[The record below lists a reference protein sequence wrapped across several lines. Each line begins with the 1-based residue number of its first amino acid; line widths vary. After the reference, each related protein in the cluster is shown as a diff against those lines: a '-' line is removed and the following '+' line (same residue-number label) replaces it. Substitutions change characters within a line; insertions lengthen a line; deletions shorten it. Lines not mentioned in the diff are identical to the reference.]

1 VEDLL
6 RRGDLAMYAAKRN
19 GKRGLELYVDGLET
33 DGHGDLADR
42 VARLQSNDAQR
53 EEIVSVLTSDDAL
66 TMVFQPIL
74 DLRSGRVAG
83 YEALARFVDA
93 AKRPPNAWFAQAHR
107 CGLGHELEAKALAAA
122 LATPGRPAGTYVT
135 VNLSPSA
142 LASAPVADALP
153 ARLDGVVIEITENQ
167 AIADDERISATLG
180 ALRARGARLAIDDTG
195 SGYAGLTQ
203 VLRLAP
209 DIIKL
214 DRALIAG
221 VHEDP
226 VKAALI
232 ASFVRYAHDIGATVC
247 AEGVETM
254 EDLARLA
261 DLDVAYGQGYGIA
274 RPAAPWAAAG
284 EPARRACRDA
294 LAASLSGRPVPGTE
308 VGDDQRLERL
318 IARLSHAWDLT
329 EVTAATEAIAA
340 ELEADGVSVLA
351 GGRACS
357 TDARLTGA
365 AGDAPEGIDQVL
377 AGDPEADDAQR
388 AAMMARGFQSRL
400 SLPISDGGVRV
411 GTLQAFATSE
421 RPWTRFQVSRARVI
435 ALALGA
441 TLTRIA
447 GLGSEPGLAPQVAAH
462 ERRRAA

>member
-1 VEDLL
+1 
-6 RRGDLAMYAAKRN
+6 
-19 GKRGLELYVDGLET
+19 
-33 DGHGDLADR
+33 
-42 VARLQSNDAQR
+42 
-53 EEIVSVLTSDDAL
+53 
-66 TMVFQPIL
+66 MVFQPIL

-83 YEALARFVDA
+83 YEALARFADA

-122 LATPGRPAGTYVT
+122 LAAPDRPAGTYLT
-135 VNLSPSA
+135 LNLSPSA
-142 LASAPVADALP
+142 LASSPVADALP
-153 ARLDGVVIEITENQ
+153 ARLDDVVIEITENQ
-167 AIADDERISATLG
+167 AIADDERISATLR

-214 DRALIAG
+214 DRALITG

-254 EDLARLA
+254 EDLAALA

-274 RPAAPWAAAG
+274 RPAPPWAAAG
-284 EPARRACRDA
+284 EQARRACRDA
-294 LAASLSGRPVPGTE
+294 LAATLSTAPGPGPE
-308 VGDDQRLERL
+308 VGDDRRLERL
-318 IARLSHAWDLT
+318 VARLSQAWDLA

-351 GGRACS
+351 AGRAWS
-357 TDARLTGA
+357 ADARLMAGA
-365 AGDAPEGIDQVL
+365 AEDAPEGIDQIL
-377 AGDPEADDAQR
+377 AGDPDADDARR
-388 AAMMARGFQSRL
+388 AAMLARGFRSRL
-400 SLPISDGGVRV
+400 SLPVSDGGVRV

-441 TLTRIA
+441 ALTRIGA
-447 GLGSEPGLAPQVAAH
+447 LGPEHGLTSHVAAH
-462 ERRRAA
+462 ERQRAA

>member
-1 VEDLL
+1 
-6 RRGDLAMYAAKRN
+6 M
-19 GKRGLELYVDGLET
+19 
-33 DGHGDLADR
+33 
-42 VARLQSNDAQR
+42 
-53 EEIVSVLTSDDAL
+53 
-66 TMVFQPIL
+66 
-74 DLRSGRVAG
+74 
-83 YEALARFVDA
+83 
-93 AKRPPNAWFAQAHR
+93 
-107 CGLGHELEAKALAAA
+107 
-122 LATPGRPAGTYVT
+122 T

-142 LASAPVADALP
+142 LTSAPVADALP
-153 ARLDGVVIEITENQ
+153 ARLDDVVIEITENQ
-167 AIADDERISATLG
+167 AIADDERISATLA

-214 DRALIAG
+214 DRALVAG
-221 VHEDP
+221 VHEDA

-294 LAASLSGRPVPGTE
+294 LAASLATAAVPGTE
-308 VGDDQRLERL
+308 VGDDRRLERL
-318 IARLSHAWDLT
+318 VARLSGARDLT

-351 GGRACS
+351 AGRAFS
-357 TDARLTGA
+357 TDARLAAGA
-365 AGDAPEGIDQVL
+365 AVEDAPEGIDQVL
-377 AGDPEADDAQR
+377 AGDPDADDAQR
-388 AAMMARGFQSRL
+388 AALLARGFQSRL
-400 SLPISDGGVRV
+400 SLPVSDGGVRV
-411 GTLQAFATSE
+411 GTLEAFATSE

-447 GLGSEPGLAPQVAAH
+447 ALGSEPGLSPHAAAR

>member
-1 VEDLL
+1 
-6 RRGDLAMYAAKRN
+6 
-19 GKRGLELYVDGLET
+19 
-33 DGHGDLADR
+33 
-42 VARLQSNDAQR
+42 
-53 EEIVSVLTSDDAL
+53 
-66 TMVFQPIL
+66 
-74 DLRSGRVAG
+74 
-83 YEALARFVDA
+83 
-93 AKRPPNAWFAQAHR
+93 
-107 CGLGHELEAKALAAA
+107 
-122 LATPGRPAGTYVT
+122 
-135 VNLSPSA
+135 
-142 LASAPVADALP
+142 VADALP

-167 AIADDERISATLG
+167 AIADDERISATLA

-221 VHEDP
+221 VDEDP

-247 AEGVETM
+247 AEGIETM

-274 RPAAPWAAAG
+274 RPAAPWAAAR

-294 LAASLSGRPVPGTE
+294 LAATLSTAAVQGTE

-318 IARLSHAWDLT
+318 VARLSGAWDLT
-329 EVTAATEAIAA
+329 DVTAATEAIAA
-340 ELEADGVSVLA
+340 ELVADGVSVLVA
-351 GGRACS
+351 GRAFS
-357 TDARLTGA
+357 ADARLT
-365 AGDAPEGIDQVL
+365 AGTAEDAPEGIDQVL
-377 AGDPEADDAQR
+377 ADDPDANGAQR
-388 AAMMARGFQSRL
+388 AAMLARGFRSRL

-411 GTLQAFATSE
+411 GTLQAFATRE
-421 RPWTRFQVSRARVI
+421 RPWTRFQVSRARII

-447 GLGSEPGLAPQVAAH
+447 ALGSEPGLPRQAAGH
-462 ERRRAA
+462 ERPRAA